1 MMRVIEAFVD
11 MTDNNYLYHPGDT
24 FPRKG
29 LKVSDERI
37 AFLSGNQN
45 LLGKPVIA
53 EELEMEMPIP
63 ESTPKPKRSRKK
75 NAD

>member
-1 MMRVIEAFVD
+1 MRVIEAFVD
-11 MTDNNYLYHPGDT
+11 ITDHNHLYHPGDT

-29 LKVSDERI
+29 LKVTSDRI
-37 AFLSGNQN
+37 AFLSGSDN

-53 EELEMEMPIP
+53 EDPVVE
-63 ESTPKPKRSRKK
+63 KPKRGRKK